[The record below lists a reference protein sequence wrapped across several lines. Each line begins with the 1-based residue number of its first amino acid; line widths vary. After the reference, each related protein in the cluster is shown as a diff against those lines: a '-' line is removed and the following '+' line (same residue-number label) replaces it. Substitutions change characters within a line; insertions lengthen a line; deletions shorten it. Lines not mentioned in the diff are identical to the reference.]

1 MPCFSKDDE
10 AIFSEIMP
18 WLSTSTNSH
27 FVFSYLHIFL
37 ILSINLLVKSTSI
50 LFQLKYKESMLRM

>member
-1 MPCFSKDDE
+1 MSCFSKDEE

-18 WLSTSTNSH
+18 WLSTSTNSYSI
-27 FVFSYLHIFL
+27 FSYIYSFL
-37 ILSINLLVKSTSI
+37 ILSMNLLVKSNSI